1 MQLNSLH
8 MSFIL
13 HVIAG
18 TEVYNNY
25 HYYYHRYG
33 DGVSWHDSACYR
45 TKQFVCED
53 SDKMVVTMIDDEDD
67 HGGDVD
73 SDKMVVMMIMVTT
86 KMMMVVMLIMLI

>member
-1 MQLNSLH
+1 MNSLH

-53 SDKMVVTMIDDEDD
+53 SDKMVVTMIMVTMKMMIDG
-67 HGGDVD
+67 GGDVD
-73 SDKMVVMMIMVTT
+73 DADFEAVRFHG
-86 KMMMVVMLIMLI
+86 LR